1 MTGVLERTFAFIAQS
16 SDNFLCLCTFLIIF
30 NGVVVMPMCLSRSF
44 VFPFVDLFLPSPYAR
59 IHGII
64 CLAHYADTLKG
75 SQACF
80 GKYLDS
86 FCCFYNVSIVYP
98 ISIRILL
105 FPEIKCWRH
114 NCKNF
119 RGSVVCRD
127 SKHRII
133 RSVKSFSRL
142 DL

>member
-64 CLAHYADTLKG
+64 CLAHYADTLKFLLNFSLG
-75 SQACF
+75 QLAQQRTQI
-80 GKYLDS
+80 S
-86 FCCFYNVSIVYP
+86 F
-98 ISIRILL
+98 LGL
-105 FPEIKCWRH
+105 GE
-114 NCKNF
+114 
-119 RGSVVCRD
+119 RGGGG
-127 SKHRII
+127 
-133 RSVKSFSRL
+133 
-142 DL
+142 